1 MPLSQARNDKEV
13 LAMLH
18 SPIAKAI
25 NYVID
30 KIYDENIGA
39 IHDIVYM
46 AYSPE
51 EYERTG
57 DFYRAWGAGT
67 TKVVNERTVE
77 GEFKYKPDK
86 MSIGSTDPNSSN
98 YGQHIGLAGDF
109 YGQDARPY
117 LAELIYNGATGSLF
131 GDGAFREKRD
141 AWEELNKRIGR
152 RKMKQWMKEGLEA
165 AGLKVQMHNKAI
177 EVTTTKVDQI

>member
-1 MPLSQARNDKEV
+1 
-13 LAMLH
+13 MLH

-77 GEFKYKPDK
+77 GEFKYNPDK

-98 YGQHIGLAGDF
+98 YAQHIGV
-109 YGQDARPY
+109 YGKFEKEDARPY

-131 GDGAFREKRD
+131 GDGAFRNKRD

-177 EVTTTKVDQI
+177 EVTTTKVD

>member
-13 LAMLH
+13 LAMLR

-57 DFYRAWGAGT
+57 DFYRAWGMGEP
-67 TKVVNERTVE
+67 TKALNERTTR
-77 GEFKYKPDK
+77 GEFTYKPDK
-86 MSIGSTDPNSSN
+86 MSIGSTDPKSSN
-98 YGQHIGLAGDF
+98 YAQHIGVADKF
-109 YGQDARPY
+109 KNEDARPY
-117 LAELIYNGATGSLF
+117 LAEIIYGATKWGNAF
-131 GDGAFREKRD
+131 GDNFPKKRD

-177 EVTTTKVDQI
+177 EVTTTKVD

>member
-1 MPLSQARNDKEV
+1 MPQARNDKEV

-39 IHDIVYM
+39 IHDVVYM

-98 YGQHIGLAGDF
+98 YGQHIGVAGE
-109 YGQDARPY
+109 YKGADARPY
-117 LAELIYNGATGSLF
+117 LAEIIYGATKWGNVF
-131 GDGAFREKRD
+131 GDNFPKKRD
-141 AWEELNKRIGR
+141 AWKELNKRIGR
-152 RKMKQWMKEGLEA
+152 RKMKQWMKEGLEV

-177 EVTTTKVDQI
+177 EVTTTKVD

>member
-117 LAELIYNGATGSLF
+117 LAELIYNGATGALF
-131 GDGAFREKRD
+131 GDGAFRKKRD

-152 RKMKQWMKEGLEA
+152 RKMKQWMKEGMEA
-165 AGLKVQMHNKAI
+165 AGLTVQMHNAPLHV
-177 EVTTTKVDQI
+177 EES

>member
-57 DFYRAWGAGT
+57 DFYRAWGAGN

-131 GDGAFREKRD
+131 GDGAFRQKRD

-152 RKMKQWMKEGLEA
+152 RKMKQWMKEGMEA
-165 AGLKVQMHNKAI
+165 AGLTVQMHNAPLHVEEI
-177 EVTTTKVDQI
+177 

>member
-1 MPLSQARNDKEV
+1 MPQSARNDREV
-13 LAMLH
+13 LAMLR

-39 IHDIVYM
+39 IHDVVYM

-51 EYERTG
+51 EYERT
-57 DFYRAWGAGT
+57 
-67 TKVVNERTVE
+67 
-77 GEFKYKPDK
+77 
-86 MSIGSTDPNSSN
+86 
-98 YGQHIGLAGDF
+98 GDF

-131 GDGAFREKRD
+131 GDGAFRKKRD

-177 EVTTTKVDQI
+177 EATTTKVD

>member
-1 MPLSQARNDKEV
+1 MPPSARNNKEV

-18 SPIAKAI
+18 SPISKAI

-30 KIYDENIGA
+30 KIYDENIGG

-77 GEFKYKPDK
+77 GEFKYNPDK

-177 EVTTTKVDQI
+177 EVTTTKVD

>member
-1 MPLSQARNDKEV
+1 MPQAQARNNKEV

-86 MSIGSTDPNSSN
+86 MSIGSTDPNSSS

-117 LAELIYNGATGSLF
+117 
-131 GDGAFREKRD
+131 
-141 AWEELNKRIGR
+141 
-152 RKMKQWMKEGLEA
+152 
-165 AGLKVQMHNKAI
+165 
-177 EVTTTKVDQI
+177 

>member
-1 MPLSQARNDKEV
+1 MPPSARNDKEV

-18 SPIAKAI
+18 SPISKAI

-77 GEFKYKPDK
+77 GEFKYNPDK

-131 GDGAFREKRD
+131 GDGAFRKKRD

-177 EVTTTKVDQI
+177 EVTTTKVD

>member
-86 MSIGSTDPNSSN
+86 MSIGNTDPNSSN
-98 YGQHIGLAGDF
+98 YGQHIGIAGDF

-141 AWEELNKRIGR
+141 AWEELNKRIGK
-152 RKMKQWMKEGLEA
+152 RKMKQWMKEGMEA
-165 AGLKVQMHNKAI
+165 AGLTVQMHNAPLHVEEI
-177 EVTTTKVDQI
+177 

>member
-131 GDGAFREKRD
+131 GDGAFRQKRD

-152 RKMKQWMKEGLEA
+152 RKMKQWMKEGMEA
-165 AGLKVQMHNKAI
+165 AGLTVQMHNTPLHVEEI
-177 EVTTTKVDQI
+177 

>member
-1 MPLSQARNDKEV
+1 
-13 LAMLH
+13 MLH

-39 IHDIVYM
+39 IHEKVYM

-86 MSIGSTDPNSSN
+86 MSIGSTDPNSSS

-152 RKMKQWMKEGLEA
+152 RKMKRGREEGLEA

-177 EVTTTKVDQI
+177 EGTTTKVD

>member
-1 MPLSQARNDKEV
+1 MPQARNNKEV
-13 LAMLH
+13 LAMLC
-18 SPIAKAI
+18 SPIANAI

-57 DFYRAWGAGT
+57 DFYRAWGMGET
-67 TKVVNERTVE
+67 TKALNERTTR
-77 GEFKYKPDK
+77 GEFTYKPDK

-98 YGQHIGLAGDF
+98 YAQHIGVAGKFEDE
-109 YGQDARPY
+109 DARPY
-117 LAELIYNGATGSLF
+117 LAEIIYNGIKNGSAF
-131 GDGAFREKRD
+131 GHGVWSKKRD

-177 EVTTTKVDQI
+177 EVTTTKVD

>member
-39 IHDIVYM
+39 IHDVVYM

-98 YGQHIGLAGDF
+98 YGQHIGVAGKFKDE
-109 YGQDARPY
+109 DARPY
-117 LAELIYNGATGSLF
+117 LAEIIYNGIKNGSAF
-131 GDGAFREKRD
+131 GHGEWSKKRD

-177 EVTTTKVDQI
+177 EVTTTKVD